1 MLKSIEIY
9 ILLFFTYS
17 FLGWVME
24 SIGGILKVKKFVNRG
39 FLIGPYCPV
48 YGTGV
53 VLISILLKNFFNNVS
68 F

>member
-48 YGTGV
+48 
-53 VLISILLKNFFNNVS
+53 
-68 F
+68 